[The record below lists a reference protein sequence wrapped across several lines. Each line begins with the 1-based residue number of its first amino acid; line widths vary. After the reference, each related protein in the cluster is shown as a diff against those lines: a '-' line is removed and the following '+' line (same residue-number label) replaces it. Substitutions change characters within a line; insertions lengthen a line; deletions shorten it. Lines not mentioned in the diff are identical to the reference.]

1 MLMVN
6 SQKGDACMDTW
17 TETLREGSRE
27 KKTKVW
33 ALTIEGGAVTRNH
46 NLIVKLIFSSDLL
59 CVL

>member
-27 KKTKVW
+27 KNTKVW
-33 ALTIEGGAVTRNH
+33 ALTIEGGGQSPET
-46 NLIVKLIFSSDLL
+46 ITLL
-59 CVL
+59 